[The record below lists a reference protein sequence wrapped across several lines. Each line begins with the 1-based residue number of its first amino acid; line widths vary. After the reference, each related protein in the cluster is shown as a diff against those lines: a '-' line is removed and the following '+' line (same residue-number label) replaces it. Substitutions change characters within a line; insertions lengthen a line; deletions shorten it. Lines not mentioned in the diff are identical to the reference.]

1 MPQTLPALSLVA
13 VPGRRRH
20 TIEIAQEVERRGFAG
35 IYSPSMFGNMSL
47 CEALA
52 WNTTTLPF
60 GTAIAPIYQ
69 RTIGDFAQSAAV
81 MHEVSGGRF
90 RLGIGVAHGPSH
102 VRMGVTPGKPLGDIR
117 SFVERFRG
125 QEGLGTLPPIII
137 AALRRKMVALAGE
150 IAEGVVFA
158 NAARSHMAA
167 SLAALP
173 AQKRNDP
180 GFFIGNM
187 IPTCIS
193 DDIEAAKAVNRR
205 TLTSYGFL
213 PNYRNYWKEAG
224 YQEEMNAIEA
234 AIAEGRNDDVPKYF
248 SDKWLADNTLFG
260 PASKVRE
267 GVEAWR
273 DAGVRDLIIV
283 PSSAAG
289 NQIKAL
295 DEVFAAFG

>member
-1 MPQTLPALSLVA
+1 MPTPMPALSLVA
-13 VPGRRRH
+13 VPGRRRR
-20 TIEIAQEVERRGFAG
+20 TIELAQEIERRGFAG
-35 IYSPSMFGNMSL
+35 IFSPSMFGNMSL

-52 WNTTTLPF
+52 WNTSRMPF

-69 RTIGDFAQSAAV
+69 RTVSDFAQSAAV

-90 RLGIGVAHGPSH
+90 HLGIGVAHGPSH

-117 SFVERFRG
+117 SFVERFRA

-158 NAARSHMAA
+158 NASRSHMAA

-173 AQKRNDP
+173 EAKRADP

-193 DDIEAAKAVNRR
+193 DDVEAAKAVNRR

-224 YQEEMNAIEA
+224 YAEEMAAIER
-234 AIAEGRNDDVPKYF
+234 AIEEGRRDDVPKYF
-248 SDKWLADNTLFG
+248 TDKWLADNTLFG
-260 PASKVRE
+260 TVAQVRE
-267 GVEAWR
+267 GIEAWA
-273 DAGVRDLIIV
+273 DAGVRNLVVV

-289 NQIKAL
+289 NQLKAL
-295 DEVFAAFG
+295 EEVFAAFA

>member
-1 MPQTLPALSLVA
+1 MRNALPAISLVA
-13 VPGRRRH
+13 VPGRRRR
-20 TIEIAQEVERRGFAG
+20 TIEIAQEIERRGFAG

-52 WNTTTLPF
+52 WNTSSMPF

-81 MHEVSGGRF
+81 MHEISGGRF

-117 SFVERFRG
+117 NFVEKYHA

-150 IAEGVVFA
+150 IAQGVVFA
-158 NAARSHMAA
+158 NASRSHMAT

-173 AQKRNDP
+173 AEKRDDP

-193 DDIEAAKAVNRR
+193 DDIEAAKALHRR
-205 TLTSYGFL
+205 TLTNYGLL

-224 YQEEMNAIEA
+224 YHDEMAAIET
-234 AIAEGRNDDVPKYF
+234 AIAEDRRDDVPKYF
-248 SDKWLADNTLFG
+248 SDKWLSDNTLFG
-260 PASKVRE
+260 SAAQVRD

-273 DAGVRDLIIV
+273 EAGVRDLVIV
-283 PSSAAG
+283 PSSVNG
-289 NQIKAL
+289 NQFKAL
-295 DEVFAAFG
+295 EEVFSAFA

>member
-1 MPQTLPALSLVA
+1 MPAVMPALSLVA
-13 VPGRRRH
+13 VPGRRRR
-20 TIEIAQEVERRGFAG
+20 TIEIAQEIERRGFAG

-52 WNTTTLPF
+52 WNTTSMPF

-69 RTIGDFAQSAAV
+69 RTVSDFAQSAAV
-81 MHEVSGGRF
+81 MHEISGGRF

-117 SFVERFRG
+117 SFVERFRA
-125 QEGLGTLPPIII
+125 QDGLGPLPPIVI

-158 NAARSHMAA
+158 NACRSHMAA
-167 SLAALP
+167 SLGALP
-173 AQKRNDP
+173 SAKRDDP
-180 GFFIGNM
+180 DFFIGNM

-193 DDIEAAKAVNRR
+193 DDVEAAKAVNRR

-224 YQEEMNAIEA
+224 YVEEMEAIER
-234 AIAEGRNDDVPKYF
+234 AIAEGRNEDVPKCF
-248 SDKWLADNTLFG
+248 SDRWLADNTLFG
-260 PASKVRE
+260 PAARVRE

-273 DAGVRDLIIV
+273 DAGIRTPIVV

-289 NQIKAL
+289 NQLKAL
-295 DEVFAAFG
+295 EEVFAAFS

>member
-1 MPQTLPALSLVA
+1 MPAVSLVA
-13 VPGRRRH
+13 VPGRRRR
-20 TIEIAQEVERRGFAG
+20 TIEIAQEIERRGFAG
-35 IYSPSMFGNMSL
+35 VYSPSMFGNMSF

-117 SFVERFRG
+117 SFVEKFRA
-125 QEGLGTLPPIII
+125 QDGLGPLPPIII

-150 IAEGVVFA
+150 IAQGVVFA
-158 NAARSHMAA
+158 NASLSHMTA

-173 AQKRNDP
+173 AEARNDP

-193 DDIEAAKAVNRR
+193 DDVEAAKAVNRR
-205 TLTSYGFL
+205 TLTSYGLL

-224 YQEEMNAIEA
+224 YQQEMAAIES
-234 AIAEGRNDDVPKYF
+234 AIGEGRKDDVGRYF
-248 SDKWLADNTLFG
+248 SDAWLADNTLFG
-260 PASKVRE
+260 PAAKVRE
-267 GVEAWR
+267 GVQAWH

-289 NQIKAL
+289 NQLKAL
-295 DEVFAAFG
+295 EEVFAAFG

>member
-1 MPQTLPALSLVA
+1 MSLVA
-13 VPGRRRH
+13 VPGRRRR
-20 TIEIAQEVERRGFAG
+20 TIEIAQEIERRGFAG

-69 RTIGDFAQSAAV
+69 RTLLDFAQSAAV

-102 VRMGVTPGKPLGDIR
+102 IRMGVTPGKPLGDIR
-117 SFVERFRG
+117 GFVEKFRA
-125 QEGLGTLPPIII
+125 QDGLGPLPPIVI
-137 AALRRKMVALAGE
+137 AALRKARWLRNGGDPAV
-150 IAEGVVFA
+150 EGVVFA
-158 NAARSHMAA
+158 NASRSHMAA

-173 AQKRNDP
+173 AAKRDDP
-180 GFFIGNM
+180 AFFIGNM
-187 IPTCIS
+187 VPTCIS
-193 DDIEAAKAVNRR
+193 DDVEAAKAVNRR
-205 TLTSYGFL
+205 TLTNYGFL

-224 YQEEMNAIEA
+224 YQEEMEAIET
-234 AIAEGRNDDVPKYF
+234 AIAEGRKDDVPKYF

-289 NQIKAL
+289 NQITAL
-295 DEVFAAFG
+295 EEVFAAFR